1 MNKITK
7 RWFVNNFIVILVILI
22 IIEILVSLGIRS
34 FYYNNVEEFIK
45 SQGLAMLNLI
55 DKSYK
60 SSLDDFEFELRSMIE
75 SFEQKDK
82 MEVMVL
88 NENGKVLLTSNGFDV
103 ENQKE
108 TPDYDIIKEMESKL
122 YSPGYAQAVYELN
135 NENVMAVIY
144 PVETKIKDIGYI
156 RFVSS
161 ITNVDRQIVIIIAI
175 TALIAVFIIFF
186 VVISSSYFIQS
197 IVVPVDE
204 ISKTAKR
211 IAHGD
216 FNIRLE
222 RQTDDE
228 IGDLCDTI
236 NHMAEELSVTEKIK
250 NEFIS
255 SVSHE
260 LRTPLTA
267 IRGWAETVSSCSPSD
282 QDIIKKGLKVI
293 SDETQRLSS
302 MVEELLDF
310 SRIQRGK
317 MTLILSKLD
326 LVAELEDILIIFQE
340 RAKKESVLIESDFTD
355 ECLPIFGDKN
365 RLKQVFTNVIDN
377 AFKYSDKDKKVI
389 ITAEKNLNFAVVKI
403 IDNGCGIDPRD
414 LPKIKEKF
422 YKANYSKRGS
432 GIGLAVADE
441 IIKLH
446 KGSLDVYSVE
456 DKGTTIVIQ
465 IPIYKNNKLNN

>member
-1 MNKITK
+1 MNRITR

-22 IIEILVSLGIRS
+22 IIEIFISLGIRS
-34 FYYNNVEEFIK
+34 FYYNSVEKFIK
-45 SQGLAMLNLI
+45 SQGLTMLNLI

-60 SSLDDFEFELRSMIE
+60 SDNVDFDFELRSLLE
-75 SFEQKDK
+75 NFKYKDK

-88 NENGKVLLTSNGFDV
+88 SNNGNVLLTSNGFDI
-103 ENQKE
+103 ENQDKI
-108 TPDYDIIKEMESKL
+108 PDYDIIKNTEKTSL
-122 YSPGYAQAVYELN
+122 TPSCIQTIYELN

-161 ITNVDRQIVIIIAI
+161 IANVDRQIVIIIAV

-204 ISKTAKR
+204 ISKTAKI

-222 RQTDDE
+222 RKTDDE
-228 IGDLCDTI
+228 IGDLCETI

-267 IRGWAETVSSCSPSD
+267 IKGWAETIRDCHEKDV
-282 QDIIKKGLKVI
+282 IYKGIKVI
-293 SDETQRLSS
+293 SDETQRLSN

-310 SRIQRGK
+310 SRLQRGK
-317 MTLILSKLD
+317 MTLMSTKLD

-340 RAKKESVLIESDFTD
+340 RAKKENILINSELTD
-355 ECLPIFGDKN
+355 ECLSIWGDKN
-365 RLKQVFTNVIDN
+365 RLRQVFVNIIDN
-377 AFKYSDKDKKVI
+377 AFKYSDKDRKVKI
-389 ITAEKNLNFAVVKI
+389 IAERKSNFAIVKI
-403 IDNGCGIDPRD
+403 IDNGCGIAPED
-414 LPKIKEKF
+414 LPRIKEKF

-446 KGSLDVYSVE
+446 KGSLDVYSIE
-456 DKGTTIVIQ
+456 EKGTTIIIR
-465 IPIYKNNKLNN
+465 IPIIK